1 MNVKQYLKKNGIKLL
16 VIVLLVALL
25 IGAGA
30 FLHKGNAGLVQNF
43 AGTVKGPVQRTVSS
57 LAEWLEGLYG
67 YIFQYDQLQ
76 AENER
81 LREELTIA
89 QEKAR
94 DGESAIEENERL
106 RELLKFKEKHSDMT
120 LEPAKIVSWSSSNWS
135 SSFTVSKGSGDDISV
150 GDSVITEYGVLVGQV
165 IEVGSTWATVKTVID
180 ISTNIGAY
188 IAENGTSGML
198 AGDFAMMQDG
208 YAKLTYLTDGAQMFT
223 GDTVM
228 TSGAGGAFPQG
239 LIIGTIDSVQAE
251 AGGQIEYGQIK
262 PGCDLNALVQVFV
275 VKDFEVVE

>member
-76 AENER
+76 AENEK